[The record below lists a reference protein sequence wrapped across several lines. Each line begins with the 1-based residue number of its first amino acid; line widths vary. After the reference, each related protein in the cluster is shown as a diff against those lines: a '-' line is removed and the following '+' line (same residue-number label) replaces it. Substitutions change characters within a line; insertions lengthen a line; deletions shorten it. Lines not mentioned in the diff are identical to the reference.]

1 MARIDT
7 LTEAAKPWIGGFG
20 CETTMIFHEGFDLP
34 HFAAFPLARTVEGRA
49 ALRRMAALGI
59 ERARAG
65 GTGFVL
71 DAETWR
77 ANMGWA
83 PAMGLTEAEIRAA
96 NRDVVMLA
104 KEIRFEL
111 GNGTPILIAGTV
123 GPIGDGYD
131 ASAAPSAEE
140 AEALHRPQ
148 AEALAAAGVDF
159 ACAMTMTSIAE
170 ATGMARAVLAT
181 GLPLVVSF
189 TVETDGRLPSGEGL
203 EEAISALDEATGGA
217 PLFYGINC
225 AHPDHFA
232 DVLVGDWTARIGLVR
247 ANASRMSH
255 EELDAMEELD
265 DGDPE
270 EFGALSAGLLER
282 LRNLRVVGG
291 CCGSDHRHLG
301 CVAERLAA

>member
-1 MARIDT
+1 MARIER

-34 HFAAFPLARTVEGRA
+34 HFAAFPLAASENGKA
-49 ALRRMAALGI
+49 ALRRMARRGI
-59 ERARAG
+59 EQARSG

-83 PAMGLTEAEIRAA
+83 QAMAMTEAQIRSA
-96 NRDVVMLA
+96 NRDAVMLA
-104 KEIRFEL
+104 QEIRDEA
-111 GNGTPILIAGTV
+111 GQGTPILIAGTV
-123 GPIGDGYD
+123 GPLGDGYD
-131 ASAAPSAEE
+131 ASWAPTAEI
-140 AEALHRPQ
+140 AKDMHRPQ
-148 AEALAAAGVDF
+148 AEALAEAGVDF

-189 TVETDGRLPSGEGL
+189 TVETDGRLPSGEELGR
-203 EEAISALDEATGGA
+203 AVAAVDVATGGA

-232 DVLVGDWTARIGLVR
+232 EVLAGNWTARIGLIR

-282 LRNLRVVGG
+282 LPNLRILGG

>member
-1 MARIDT
+1 MERIER
-7 LTEAAKPWIGGFG
+7 LTEATRPWIGGFG

-34 HFAAFPLARTVEGRA
+34 HFAAFPLATSDEGKA
-49 ALRRMAALGI
+49 ALRRMAKRGI
-59 ERARAG
+59 EQARAG

-83 PAMGLTEAEIRAA
+83 PAMGLSEAEIRAA
-96 NRDVVMLA
+96 NRDAVMLA
-104 KEIRFEL
+104 REIRDEAAR
-111 GNGTPILIAGTV
+111 GTPILIAGTI
-123 GPIGDGYD
+123 GPLGDGYD

-148 AEALAAAGVDF
+148 AEALAQAGVDF
-159 ACAMTMTSIAE
+159 ACAMTMTSVAE

-181 GLPLVVSF
+181 GSPLVVSF

-203 EEAISALDEATGGA
+203 GEAIVAVDEATGGA

-232 DVLVGDWTARIGLVR
+232 DVLHGDWTARIGLIR

-255 EELDAMEELD
+255 EELDATEELD

-270 EFGALSAGLLER
+270 EFGALSAALVER
-282 LRNLRVVGG
+282 LPNLRIVGG